1 MEIGDLE
8 RQIDEFISRS
18 GNTPALQSLISEGN
32 LDVVKYMP
40 AAYLENVLARGQLY
54 AAERA
59 GFTWGD
65 AVYVAPLSCPLTT
78 MMYGEVGVVGTYRD
92 SQSRFFDA
100 SDPAG
105 IRLYQEW
112 IVQQTVP
119 YLDLTTTVHANVANR
134 ELRNAFHTRFQI
146 DCVYFRPDEHCV
158 GYVNAATDWW
168 LAITHWDAYR
178 AVGHGFSGAITGL
191 KWCVVVPDAFK
202 SEGRGYTAFLRI
214 PAAVRSYPGG
224 HYSSLEADIRRAYA
238 SATDQVV
245 ICDFD

>member
-78 MMYGEVGVVGTYRD
+78 MMYRSSSAGCCACATSPASSAGGRSDIPARD
-92 SQSRFFDA
+92 RPVA
-100 SDPAG
+100 GLLLADPAG
-105 IRLYQEW
+105 
-112 IVQQTVP
+112 
-119 YLDLTTTVHANVANR
+119 TTGG
-134 ELRNAFHTRFQI
+134 RF
-146 DCVYFRPDEHCV
+146 CMVSFGP
-158 GYVNAATDWW
+158 
-168 LAITHWDAYR
+168 LA
-178 AVGHGFSGAITGL
+178 S
-191 KWCVVVPDAFK
+191 
-202 SEGRGYTAFLRI
+202 
-214 PAAVRSYPGG
+214 
-224 HYSSLEADIRRAYA
+224 
-238 SATDQVV
+238 
-245 ICDFD
+245 